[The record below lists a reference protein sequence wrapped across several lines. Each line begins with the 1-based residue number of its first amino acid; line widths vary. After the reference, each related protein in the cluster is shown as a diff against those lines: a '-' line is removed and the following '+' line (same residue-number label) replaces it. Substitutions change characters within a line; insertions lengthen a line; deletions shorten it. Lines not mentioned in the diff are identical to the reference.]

1 MQFPIEQFTAK
12 QQMFILAYC
21 RTQHQTNAAIE
32 AGINPNH
39 AHVQA
44 SRWLKND
51 KIKAEIDRRLAAKLE
66 RYYVAPDRIIREMA
80 LMAFS
85 SLDDFTRFTEDNQAI
100 IDFEGV
106 TRDQMAGLTEIVSE
120 ELRSRDGSVAGVRT
134 KIKLADK
141 QNALMNLAK
150 LINMLQPD
158 KVEHTGRVEHAHAHA
173 HVVLNPRDMS
183 PRQRAE
189 LKRVLLS
196 IESGKDDDDQDE
208 STVTTS

>member
-1 MQFPIEQFTAK
+1 
-12 QQMFILAYC
+12 
-21 RTQHQTNAAIE
+21 
-32 AGINPNH
+32 
-39 AHVQA
+39 
-44 SRWLKND
+44 
-51 KIKAEIDRRLAAKLE
+51 
-66 RYYVAPDRIIREMA
+66 
-80 LMAFS
+80 MAFS

-158 KVEHTGRVEHAHAHA
+158 KVEHTGRVARHAHAHA

-183 PRQRAE
+183 PRSAPSSSACCCRSRAARTTTTRTRAP
-189 LKRVLLS
+189 LRHRR
-196 IESGKDDDDQDE
+196 G
-208 STVTTS
+208 STIAPS